1 MGHPL
6 GELLEIAKEGKSL
19 NRAGPLGREM
29 PELPEVEAARRAL
42 QEHCVGKRIVKCA
55 AADDTKVIDGVAPD
69 QLEASLVGRTITAAR
84 RKGKNLWLAL
94 DSPPH
99 PTFQFGPSLP
109 PSLPPNYFRWV
120 SFAFLTAL
128 DRFLVL
134 QVFILFY
141 FLFED

>member
-1 MGHPL
+1 
-6 GELLEIAKEGKSL
+6 
-19 NRAGPLGREM
+19 M

-55 AADDTKVIDGVAPD
+55 AADDTKVIDGVSPD
-69 QLEASLVGRTITAAR
+69 RLEAALVGRTIAAAR

-99 PTFQFGPSLP
+99 PTFQFGSSLP
-109 PSLPPNYFRWV
+109 STLPPNCFRGV

-134 QVFILFY
+134 QVFY
-141 FLFED
+141 FIF